1 MADRTYYR
9 LALPA
14 GLPLDVLADLA
25 STFTG
30 EPCTV
35 QEAADHARPD
45 GIVWV
50 NIEQHPVGAC
60 REAAESVLEQLRE
73 HGQDVAFT
81 VTEDPAYEWLGTIC
95 RYQPGLGIVGGERFW
110 EILASSGQVGQIG
123 HFSGGFWD
131 EPFPQPRLGEAG
143 FRFLVDSPWT
153 DQRQER
159 LTSPRQFRTFPQ
171 ATHLTSC
178 GL

>member
-95 RYQPGLGIVGGERFW
+95 RYQPGLGMHESDCDAEARPL
-110 EILASSGQVGQIG
+110 LAAPLLTQLCTQHDNPADVLSALHQV
-123 HFSGGFWD
+123 
-131 EPFPQPRLGEAG
+131 LGTAWCTPPA
-143 FRFLVDSPWT
+143 V
-153 DQRQER
+153 
-159 LTSPRQFRTFPQ
+159 
-171 ATHLTSC
+171 
-178 GL
+178 